1 MPSGFLALAEGFLY
15 ASNVAFAKRLSS
27 LSVTPLAWAQSAAT
41 RVKDLVLPL
50 DRVTLGRMAIC
61 GVFGSAIALI
71 LVYKPATVK
80 VRAPDPHPPTVRLLG
95 KPLPMGGTDEETL
108 EAARG
113 IVRAYIAEPIQLDV
127 PGGAAEKRT
136 RADLGARVD
145 GERLSA
151 MVQEL
156 RDPESA
162 MRRAHEQVRKGRE
175 LDLPIPV
182 VADEKRALSAMMQVK
197 DAIDKEPI
205 DARLDLA
212 HKRVLPDEAGRRLDV
227 YVTLARLDQALVRG
241 DQKVTAAVT
250 FTPAVRTADSIKNV
264 VIDDVLGYFETKYA
278 RDLKHEARTY
288 NLRLAASHLDGH
300 VIFPGETFDFN
311 EVVGPRN
318 EANGYRVAPVI
329 ASGELVDGIGGGTC
343 QVAGTLH
350 GAAYFS
356 GLDIVERHPHTR
368 PSFYI
373 KMGMDATVVYPTIT
387 LRLRNPFTF
396 PVVLH
401 ETVED
406 GLVHAE
412 ILGPKRTRDVS
423 FVRKVNEVV
432 PFQEREVQDPK
443 VPKGER
449 MLAQRGIPGF
459 KITRYRILRDG
470 SFAVRERSQDVYP
483 PTQQIWK
490 VGQGEADPK
499 WVSHDDEHPEYVAD
513 EYLQISQGPDVHDP
527 RGKSVPMGGATVET
541 RVAGKYGTH
550 GWTVREGFAK
560 AQKGS
565 RSSAG
570 AGDDDRP
577 GVD

>member
-1 MPSGFLALAEGFLY
+1 MRRD
-15 ASNVAFAKRLSS
+15 VAFAKRLSG
-27 LSVTPLAWAQSAAT
+27 LRVTPLAWASSAAS
-41 RVKDLVLPL
+41 RVKDLIFPL
-50 DRVTLGRMAIC
+50 DRVTIARMAIC

-71 LVYKPATVK
+71 LVYRPDAAKIRK
-80 VRAPDPHPPTVRLLG
+80 PDPNPPVARLLG
-95 KPLPMGGTDEETL
+95 KPLPMTGADEETL
-108 EAARG
+108 TAARG
-113 IVRAYIAEPIQLDV
+113 IVRAYISQPVLLDV
-127 PGGAAEKRT
+127 PGGVAEKRT
-136 RADLGARVD
+136 RADLGARID
-145 GERLSA
+145 NERLA
-151 MVQEL
+151 ALVEEL
-156 RDPESA
+156 RDPDSA
-162 MRRAHEQVRKGRE
+162 LRRAHAQLTNGVAKGRP
-175 LDLPIPV
+175 LDVPLPV

-205 DARLDLA
+205 DARLDLE
-212 HKRVLPDEAGRRLDV
+212 HKRVLADEVGRRLDV
-227 YVTLARLDQALVRG
+227 YQTLARLDHALVSG
-241 DQKVTAAVT
+241 DEKITAAVT
-250 FTPAVRTADSIKNV
+250 FVPATRTADSIKNV

-278 RDLKHEARTY
+278 KDLKHEARTY

-311 EVVGPRN
+311 DVVGPRN

-387 LRLRNPFTF
+387 LKLRNPFTF
-396 PVVLH
+396 PIVLH
-401 ETVED
+401 ETVLD
-406 GLVHAE
+406 GFVHAE
-412 ILGPKRTRDVS
+412 ILGPKRTRDVT
-423 FVRKVNEVV
+423 FVRKVNDVV
-432 PFQEREVQDPK
+432 PFQEREVSDPK

-483 PTQQIWK
+483 PTAQIWK
-490 VGQGEADPK
+490 VGQGDADPK
-499 WVSHDDEHPEYVAD
+499 WISHDDEHPEYVAD
-513 EYLQISQGPDVHDP
+513 EYLQISQGPDIHDP
-527 RGKSVPMGGATVET
+527 RGHAAPMGGSTVET

-550 GWTVREGFAK
+550 GWTIREGFAK

-565 RSSAG
+565 RSQAG

>member
-1 MPSGFLALAEGFLY
+1 M
-15 ASNVAFAKRLSS
+15 AFAKRLTGRSATS
-27 LSVTPLAWAQSAAT
+27 GAWATSAAL
-41 RVKDLVLPL
+41 RVKDLVFPL
-50 DRVTLGRMAIC
+50 DRVTIARMAIC
-61 GVFGSAIALI
+61 GIFGSAIALI
-71 LVYKPATVK
+71 LVYKPDATR
-80 VRAPDPHPPTVRLLG
+80 VRKPDPNPPVARLLG
-95 KPLPMGGTDEETL
+95 KPLPMKGSDDETL
-108 EAARG
+108 NAARG
-113 IVRAYIAEPIQLDV
+113 IVRAYISQPVLLDV
-127 PGGAAEKRT
+127 PGGVAEKRT
-136 RADLGARVD
+136 RADLGARID
-145 GERLSA
+145 NERLA
-151 MVQEL
+151 ALVLDL
-156 RDPESA
+156 RDPESP
-162 MRRAHEQVRKGRE
+162 MRRAHEQVAKGRE
-175 LDLPIPV
+175 LDVPLPV

-205 DARLDLA
+205 DARLDLE
-212 HKRVLPDEAGRRLDV
+212 HKRVLADEVGRRLDV
-227 YVTLARLDQALVRG
+227 YQTLARLDQALIKG
-241 DQKVTAAVT
+241 DEKITASVT
-250 FTPAVRTADSIKNV
+250 FIPATRTADSIKNV

-278 RDLKHEARTY
+278 KDLKHEARSY

-311 EVVGPRN
+311 DVVGPRN

-387 LRLRNPFTF
+387 LKLRNPFTF
-396 PVVLH
+396 PIVLH

-406 GLVHAE
+406 GFVHAE
-412 ILGPKRTRDVS
+412 ILGPKRTRDVT
-423 FVRKVNEVV
+423 FVRKVNDVV
-432 PFQEREVQDPK
+432 PFQERDVQDPK

-490 VGQGEADPK
+490 VGLGEADPK
-499 WVSHDDEHPEYVAD
+499 WISHDDEHPEYVAD
-513 EYLQISQGPDVHDP
+513 EYLQISQGPDIHDP
-527 RGKSVPMGGATVET
+527 RGHAPPMGGSTVET

-550 GWTVREGFAK
+550 GWTIREGFAK

-565 RSSAG
+565 HSSAG

>member
-1 MPSGFLALAEGFLY
+1 M
-15 ASNVAFAKRLSS
+15 AFAKRLTS
-27 LSVTPLAWAQSAAT
+27 LSTTSGAWAVSAAS
-41 RVKDLVLPL
+41 RVKDLIFPL
-50 DRVTLGRMAIC
+50 DRVTIARMAIC

-71 LVYKPATVK
+71 LVYHPDTVK
-80 VRAPDPHPPTVRLLG
+80 VRKPDPNPPVARLLG
-95 KPLPMGGTDEETL
+95 KPIPMKGTDAETL
-108 EAARG
+108 EAMRG
-113 IVRAYIAEPIQLDV
+113 IVRGYISQPVLLDV
-127 PGGAAEKRT
+127 PGGVAEKRT
-136 RADLGARVD
+136 RADLGARID
-145 GERLSA
+145 NERLA
-151 MVQEL
+151 AIVEEL

-162 MRRAHEQVRKGRE
+162 MRRAHAQLESGAAKGRE
-175 LDLPIPV
+175 LDVPLPV

-205 DARLDLA
+205 DARLDLE
-212 HKRVLPDEAGRRLDV
+212 HKRVLADEVGRRLDV
-227 YVTLARLDQALVRG
+227 YQTLARLDQALLRG
-241 DQKVTAAVT
+241 DEKITAAVT
-250 FTPAVRTADSIKNV
+250 FIPATRTADSIKNV
-264 VIDDVLGYFETKYA
+264 AIDDVLGYFETKYA
-278 RDLKHEARTY
+278 KDLKHEARTY

-311 EVVGPRN
+311 DVVGPRN

-350 GAAYFS
+350 GAAYFA

-387 LRLRNPFTF
+387 LKLRNPFTF

-406 GLVHAE
+406 GFVHAE
-412 ILGPKRTRDVS
+412 ILGPKRTRDVT

-470 SFAVRERSQDVYP
+470 SFAVRERSQDLYP
-483 PTQQIWK
+483 PTAQIWK
-490 VGQGEADPK
+490 VGQGEPDPK

-513 EYLQISQGPDVHDP
+513 EYLQISQGPDIHDP
-527 RGKSVPMGGATVET
+527 RGHAPPMGGSTVET

-565 RSSAG
+565 KSQAG